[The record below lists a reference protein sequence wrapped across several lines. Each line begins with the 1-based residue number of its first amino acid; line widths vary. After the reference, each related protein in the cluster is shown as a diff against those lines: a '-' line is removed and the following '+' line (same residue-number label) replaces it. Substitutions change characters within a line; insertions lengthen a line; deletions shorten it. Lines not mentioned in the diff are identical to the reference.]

1 MMKEATLV
9 VYSDENHSHNWRGN
23 VIDNHDGKT
32 IFCTDWM
39 PTREQVMLV
48 SATEVL
54 ERGYKIWLSGLQHSE

>member
-23 VIDNHDGKT
+23 VIDNQDGKT

-54 ERGYKIWLSGLQHSE
+54 ERGYKIWLGGLQHGE